1 MLAIFVG
8 NHLHFNSLI
17 ISTCYTIPT
26 INHILALN
34 ADELSKNCL
43 PFKIMK
49 EFIPVN
55 AHLRAKHVVNHSDN
69 ESHTWCIGN
78 AHMLFWGG
86 VPPVPINDVSQ
97 KHIWG
102 HAQTMWTAMGG
113 GGFMKCPLY

>member
-97 KHIWG
+97 KHIYIID
-102 HAQTMWTAMGG
+102 ATTIPM
-113 GGFMKCPLY
+113 FNIFD

>member
-43 PFKIMK
+43 LFKIMK

-86 VPPVPINDVSQ
+86 DSSGGDRPPSGDWYWGLVPPVPINNVSQ
-97 KHIWG
+97 KHI
-102 HAQTMWTAMGG
+102 
-113 GGFMKCPLY
+113 YY